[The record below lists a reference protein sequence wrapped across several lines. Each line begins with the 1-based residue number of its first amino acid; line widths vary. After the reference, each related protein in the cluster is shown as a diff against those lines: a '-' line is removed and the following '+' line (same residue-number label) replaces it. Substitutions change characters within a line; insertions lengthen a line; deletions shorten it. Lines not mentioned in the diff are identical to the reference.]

1 MPAKYRGYNP
11 GERNS
16 KAKQAIHPI
25 WRGVGFAMM
34 VLIPIMAYAATEVVL
49 QQNEIYGWFPFP
61 MDLIAKDGQF
71 LYNIFK
77 DSMINIRLAGTV
89 AFSILFYAL
98 FTLFSFMI
106 SGLFGPKRNDDPYY
120 VPPIRRQARRRR

>member
-1 MPAKYRGYNP
+1 MPAKYREFNP
-11 GERNS
+11 GQRS
-16 KAKQAIHPI
+16 RPKPTIHPI

-61 MDLIAKDGQF
+61 VDMIAKDGEF

-77 DSMINIRLAGTV
+77 DPMINIRLAGTV
-89 AFSILFYAL
+89 AFSLLFYVL
-98 FTLFSFMI
+98 FTFVSFLI
-106 SGLFGPKRNDDPYY
+106 TGIFGPKKSDDPYY
-120 VPPIRRQARRRR
+120 VPPVRSTVRRRR